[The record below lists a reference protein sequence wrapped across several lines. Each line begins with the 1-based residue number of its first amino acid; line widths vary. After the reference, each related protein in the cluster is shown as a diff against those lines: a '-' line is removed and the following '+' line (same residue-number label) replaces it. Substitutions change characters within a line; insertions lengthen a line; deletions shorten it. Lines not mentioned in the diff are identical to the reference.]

1 MNPPLKKKMKKHEDI
16 TLQFFIIFLFR
27 FRVHHF
33 TERKHS
39 EKEKEHLIAKRKSYK
54 SCTKWNYLSV
64 DLKHCLAMY
73 SECWDPLARLEWI
86 PGIYFWTTFLTCLL
100 ADVVWCWEELNTLD
114 IGRIQHPC
122 PLVHPAAKVVDL
134 CPPWKKK
141 RFLSFSFFASTWI
154 CALPEKRFLYFSLF
168 ASTVGLT
175 YRAPQSRGSQDR
187 VVGQE
192 NLGY

>member
-1 MNPPLKKKMKKHEDI
+1 MNPPLKKKKKKHEDI

-100 ADVVWCWEELNTLD
+100 ADVVWMLRRVEYLGYWKNTASLPPGSPCSKGNRLVPSLKENKGFCHFLLNLNL
-114 IGRIQHPC
+114 R
-122 PLVHPAAKVVDL
+122 
-134 CPPWKKK
+134 PPWKEISV
-141 RFLSFSFFASTWI
+141 FFCICFSRWSYLQSST
-154 CALPEKRFLYFSLF
+154 E
-168 ASTVGLT
+168 
-175 YRAPQSRGSQDR
+175 
-187 VVGQE
+187 
-192 NLGY
+192 